1 MMPPVIGLTGKAGAG
16 KDSFYRLVLA
26 PRGYIRLALADAVKG
41 AALSI
46 ALATNMRARSMPDGY
61 ADFACLAVSGALVT
75 GTPGGFFLDRS
86 TYYYTWYGQEK
97 DREVRRVLQHL
108 GTEVGRE
115 LDPNLWVYAIL
126 LEVKRIV
133 ETGGRVAI
141 TDVRFPNEAAALR
154 GDVGGVLAPYLE
166 AQNAILHV
174 QAAVAET
181 WEKGGLVVPRGLGA
195 VIRVKRTGEGLDG
208 EAGQHASELGVDTIR
223 PDHVIEA
230 DSLVELKEKGDEL
243 FGPVWSYL
251 RGANEGKAN

>member
-61 ADFACLAVSGALVT
+61 ADFACLAVSGALVA

-86 TYYYTWYGQEK
+86 AYYYTWYGQKK
-97 DREVRRVLQHL
+97 DPEVRRVLQRL

-115 LDPNLWVYAIL
+115 LDPNLWVYALL
-126 LEVKRIV
+126 LEAKRIV
-133 ETGGRVAI
+133 EAGGRVAI

-154 GDVGGVLAPYLE
+154 GDVEGVLAPYLDTQS
-166 AQNAILHV
+166 ALLYV
-174 QAAVAET
+174 QAAMSET
-181 WEKGGLVVPRGLGA
+181 WEKGGLVVPPGLGA
-195 VIRVKRTGEGLDG
+195 VIRVKRAGEGLDG
-208 EAGQHASELGVDTIR
+208 EAGWHASELSVEAVR

-243 FGPVWSYL
+243 FGPVWPYL
-251 RGANEGKAN
+251 EGANGRKAN